1 MANFLDRIANPENTF
16 EQIMQ
21 EISQLGTELIDLD
34 QYCELVL
41 KRISARYSV
50 QSAGIFLK
58 QRAAGRYHLSARI
71 NLAISDMQIS
81 LKHPLPVYLD
91 QNPRPLYAS
100 DIDYLPQ
107 FEALWEK
114 EREDLKRLD
123 AFLFLPLK
131 AGKDLV
137 AILALGPKANRGTFN
152 SEEKEL
158 ITLASQVAMAI
169 RVKYLITSELRLQE
183 EAGSMR
189 QALAEISSG
198 WSSEEGL
205 NRILLHLRADFPY
218 ESGCIFV
225 VRNERL
231 IVAAVQGFNNHEAVV
246 GHDYPLGGNTPFVTI
261 QETRDLLLVENTRD
275 DPLFKGYAGPPVRL
289 CWMGVPL
296 IYSGELTGVLT
307 LSSQKNDAFRAN
319 PARIELVNTL
329 ATQAAITI
337 ENTRLFKVEQQQRQM
352 GDALQLIG
360 KEVSQI
366 PDFEQVLDFLLE
378 RASQVFP
385 ADISMLF
392 RMEGGRFQLARYRYS
407 PKLAGQVDLAAK
419 SPAFEAAAF
428 ANLHYLVN
436 AEKPRIIPDTRN
448 ELEWIK
454 NPVEVRSWAGTPIFL
469 DGKAVACFTFSS
481 LKPDYFQPGTAEL
494 LTILAG
500 QVAMA
505 FQNAHL
511 VSEMREL
518 AIIDEA
524 TGLFNSRHF
533 LDLSER
539 EYRRGR
545 RFRRPL
551 SLMMVSI
558 DQLEQIRKDRGA
570 DISSQVVRYVGEL
583 IQTNLRNVD
592 IFGHLDGDDLGIML
606 TETDRSGAAILSD
619 RLLSIVTNSAV
630 ITTAGLIKI
639 TLSAGVAVMPA
650 DAASLQAVLDMA
662 ASALKT
668 AQRNGHNR
676 IVFYQKEVK

>member
-1 MANFLDRIANPENTF
+1 
-16 EQIMQ
+16 
-21 EISQLGTELIDLD
+21 
-34 QYCELVL
+34 
-41 KRISARYSV
+41 
-50 QSAGIFLK
+50 
-58 QRAAGRYHLSARI
+58 
-71 NLAISDMQIS
+71 
-81 LKHPLPVYLD
+81 
-91 QNPRPLYAS
+91 
-100 DIDYLPQ
+100 
-107 FEALWEK
+107 
-114 EREDLKRLD
+114 
-123 AFLFLPLK
+123 
-131 AGKDLV
+131 
-137 AILALGPKANRGTFN
+137 
-152 SEEKEL
+152 
-158 ITLASQVAMAI
+158 
-169 RVKYLITSELRLQE
+169 
-183 EAGSMR
+183 
-189 QALAEISSG
+189 
-198 WSSEEGL
+198 
-205 NRILLHLRADFPY
+205 
-218 ESGCIFV
+218 
-225 VRNERL
+225 
-231 IVAAVQGFNNHEAVV
+231 
-246 GHDYPLGGNTPFVTI
+246 
-261 QETRDLLLVENTRD
+261 
-275 DPLFKGYAGPPVRL
+275 
-289 CWMGVPL
+289 L
-296 IYSGELTGVLT
+296 IYSGELTGVLA

-329 ATQAAITI
+329 ATQAAISI
-337 ENTRLFKVEQQQRQM
+337 ENTRLFKVEQQQRQT

-366 PDFEQVLDFLLE
+366 PDFEKVLDFLLE

-448 ELEWIK
+448 EPEWIK

-539 EYRRGR
+539 EYRRAR

-619 RLLSIVTNSAV
+619 RLLAIVTNSAV

-676 IVFYQKEVK
+676 IVFYQKEVN